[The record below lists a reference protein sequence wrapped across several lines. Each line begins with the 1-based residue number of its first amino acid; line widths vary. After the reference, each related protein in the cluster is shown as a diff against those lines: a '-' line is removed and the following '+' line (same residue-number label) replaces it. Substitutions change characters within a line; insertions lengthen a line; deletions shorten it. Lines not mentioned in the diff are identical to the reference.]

1 MNPEQHLQIAT
12 QRDDGTAVVRASGEL
27 DAYTSD
33 QLARAVTTVVASG
46 AKAVELDVA
55 ELLFVDSAGL
65 RAILAA
71 RDEAVRGGVAFELA
85 GAREQLVRL
94 LELTGLS
101 DLSHDGERR

>member
-33 QLARAVTTVVASG
+33 QLARTVATVVASG
-46 AKAVELDVA
+46 ASAVELDVA
-55 ELLFVDSAGL
+55 ELQFVDSAGL

-71 RDEAVRGGVAFELA
+71 RDEAVRGGVSFELA
-85 GAREQLVRL
+85 GAREQLVKL

-101 DLSHDGERR
+101 DLGHDSGRR

>member
-12 QRDDGTAVVRASGEL
+12 QRDTGTAVVRASGEL

-33 QLARAVTTVVASG
+33 QLARTMATLVASG
-46 AKAVELDVA
+46 ASAVELDVA
-55 ELLFVDSAGL
+55 DLLFVDSAGL

-71 RDEAVRGGVAFELA
+71 RDEAVRGGVSFELA
-85 GAREQLVRL
+85 GAREQLVKL

-101 DLSHDGERR
+101 ELSPDGDGR